1 MSVNIPSVRVVA
13 KNGSLVMKEGL
24 SICFYMHRSSRDV
37 SALVEQTLNLY
48 LQTIG
53 PKALTCTPTDDG
65 YWQDLDDSV
74 MKHIRE
80 ELLER
85 RAPLIDLRDSSG
97 SLEAYQFHYRGV
109 VLDASYELHTP
120 TTRHASAVSFWFP
133 VSFLQSHGIGPF
145 RDLALA
151 LAKLLPFNSGHAG
164 TSFHAWLGWDD
175 LLQQMFQLGLR
186 YPGMDIPDE
195 HNNAYTVGDQLSG
208 VHWMNFIGQ
217 PVLGAVG
224 GTEALRARL
233 THPGTCVESL
243 GEDRALVTL
252 GAEPDAG
259 DTAEG
264 RGLPA
269 YRELARVL
277 EPWLTSREA
286 VRPYHENEALL
297 RWERRFLD

>member
-1 MSVNIPSVRVVA
+1 MIGNLPSIRVIARTGFVC
-13 KNGSLVMKEGL
+13 LKEGL
-24 SICFYMHRSSRDV
+24 SICFYVRHSHEDMASV
-37 SALVEQTLNLY
+37 MLQALELY
-48 LQTIG
+48 LKAIG
-53 PKALTCTPTDDG
+53 RQALTYSPDDEG
-65 YWQDLDDSV
+65 YWQRLDVPAMEYTQKQLQRGYTHVLLKDS
-74 MKHIRE
+74 IGD
-80 ELLER
+80 
-85 RAPLIDLRDSSG
+85 IGD
-97 SLEAYQFHYRGV
+97 YQFQYQDVDLESPVNIYGPSER
-109 VLDASYELHTP
+109 LAYAFSFRFPAS
-120 TTRHASAVSFWFP
+120 R
-133 VSFLQSHGIGPF
+133 LQSQGIGPF

-151 LAKLLPFNSGHAG
+151 LAKLLPFSSGHAG
-164 TSFHAWLGWDD
+164 PSFHAWAMED
-175 LLQQMFQLGLR
+175 LTQQMFQLGLR

-195 HNNAYTVGDQLSG
+195 HNNAYTVGDQLDG

-233 THPGTCVESL
+233 THPGTSVESL
-243 GEDRALVTL
+243 GEDRALITL

-286 VRPYHENEALL
+286 ARPYRENEALL
-297 RWERRFLD
+297 RWERRFLE

>member
-1 MSVNIPSVRVVA
+1 MIATLPSIQILARTGAVV
-13 KNGSLVMKEGL
+13 VKEGF
-24 SICFYMHRSSRDV
+24 SICFYMHRSHDDV
-37 SALVEQTLNLY
+37 TAVVIQALELY

-53 PKALTCTPTDDG
+53 RQALTYAPFDDG
-65 YWQDLDDSV
+65 YWQKLEVPAPDFAR
-74 MKHIRE
+74 K

-85 RAPLIDLRDSSG
+85 GFARVLLNDSAGDLG
-97 SLEAYQFHYRGV
+97 EYQFVYQGV
-109 VLDASYELHTP
+109 ALDAPYDYHTP
-120 TTRHASAVSFWFP
+120 TKRHASAVSFWFP
-133 VSFLQSHGIGPF
+133 VSFLQSHGIKPF

-164 TSFHAWLGWDD
+164 PSFLSWLGIDD
-175 LLQQMFQLGLR
+175 LLQPMFQLGLR

-195 HNNAYTVGDQLSG
+195 HNNAYTVGDQLDG

-233 THPGTCVESL
+233 THPGTSVESL

-264 RGLPA
+264 RRLPA

>member
-1 MSVNIPSVRVVA
+1 MIGNLPSIQVLARTGSVVV
-13 KNGSLVMKEGL
+13 KEGF
-24 SICFYMHRSSRDV
+24 SICFYMHRSHNEV
-37 SALVEQTLNLY
+37 TTVVLQALDLY

-53 PKALTCTPTDDG
+53 RQALTDAPDDEG
-65 YWQDLDDSV
+65 YWQTIETPVLEYAR
-74 MKHIRE
+74 KH
-80 ELLER
+80 LLER
-85 RAPLIDLRDSSG
+85 RFYNVLLNNSSL
-97 SLEAYQFHYRGV
+97 SVSDYQFLYQGV
-109 VLDASYELHTP
+109 ALDAPYELHTP
-120 TTRHASAVSFWFP
+120 RTRHASAVSFWFP
-133 VSFLQSHGIGPF
+133 VSFLQSHGIKPF

-164 TSFHAWLGWDD
+164 PSFHSWLGIDD
-175 LLQQMFQLGLR
+175 LLQPMFQLGLR

-195 HNNAYTVGDQLSG
+195 HNNAYTVGDQLDG

-233 THPGTCVESL
+233 THPGTSVESL

-286 VRPYHENEALL
+286 ARPYYENEALL

>member
-1 MSVNIPSVRVVA
+1 
-13 KNGSLVMKEGL
+13 MKEGL
-24 SICFYMHRSSRDV
+24 SICFYMHHSHRDV
-37 SALVEQTLNLY
+37 APAIEQTLDLY

-53 PKALTCTPTDDG
+53 PKALTRTPTDDG
-65 YWQDLDDSV
+65 YWQDLDDSA

-97 SLEAYQFHYRGV
+97 SLEAYQFHYQGV
-109 VLDASYELHTP
+109 ALDAPYDLHTP
-120 TTRHASAVSFWFP
+120 RKRHASAVSFWFP

-164 TSFHAWLGWDD
+164 PSFHAWAMEPLT
-175 LLQQMFQLGLR
+175 QQMFQLGLR

-195 HNNAYTVGDQLSG
+195 HNNAYTVGDQLDG
-208 VHWMNFIGQ
+208 IHWMNFIGQ

-233 THPGTCVESL
+233 THPGTSVESL
-243 GEDRALVTL
+243 GGDRALVTL

-259 DTAEG
+259 DTDEG
-264 RGLPA
+264 RVLPA

-286 VRPYHENEALL
+286 ARPYRENEALL
-297 RWERRFLD
+297 RWERRFLE